1 MNKTLEKI
9 LEPVVLFGMT
19 GFLLVMFG
27 IFAIE
32 HFLIRPPMRLLGLG
46 EYKKRKR
53 RRKRK

>member
-9 LEPVVLFGMT
+9 LEPVVVIGMT